1 MVCRAGPTRALGMPV
16 SNSKRAAPLL
26 SVSKNGLHQIA
37 NSDLHLEIER
47 RGKGPP
53 LLLLY
58 GEDAL
63 ELDAPFLADLAQQYQ
78 VIIPSPPGFGRSERP
93 DWVTNPDDIA
103 YIYLDLIDELGLGR
117 IPVVGCSLGGWI
129 AAEMATKNDSFI
141 SALVLVDPYGIKI
154 GEPTDRDIADVWL
167 LHPDEVAALKWHDVA
182 KGKRD
187 FPSMSED
194 KLTVVARNMEL
205 FARFCWDPYM
215 HNPRLKHR
223 LHRIKAP
230 TLLIWG
236 EQDGIVTTRY
246 GQAYRD
252 LIPGATMAEI
262 PQAGHLPHIEQPEAF
277 MKELRRF
284 LG

>member
-1 MVCRAGPTRALGMPV
+1 
-16 SNSKRAAPLL
+16 LL
-26 SVSKNGLHQIA
+26 SASKNDLHQIA
-37 NSDLHLEIER
+37 KSDLHLEIER

-58 GEDAL
+58 GEEAL
-63 ELDAPFLADLAQQYQ
+63 ELDAPFLSDLAQQYE

-103 YIYLDLIDELGLGR
+103 YIYLDLIDELGLCR
-117 IPVVGCSLGGWI
+117 MPVIGCSLGGWI

-154 GEPTDRDIADVWL
+154 GKPTDRDIADVWL

-194 KLTVVARNMEL
+194 KLTVVARNMES

-236 EQDGIVTTRY
+236 EQDGIVTPRY

-252 LIPGATMAEI
+252 LIPGASMAVI
-262 PQAGHLPHIEQPEAF
+262 PQAGHLPHIEQPEVF
-277 MKELRRF
+277 MKELCRF